1 MHLRTLAPAAL
12 LLSARLVHAQ
22 PAPLPSLAEPSL
34 SPDAAEIAFVSGGD
48 VWTVPAGGGEA
59 RLLVSHPATESRPM
73 YSPDGRRIAFV
84 STRSGGG
91 DVYVLTFASGELK
104 RITFDDAN
112 DQLDGWSRDGRWL
125 YFSSTSR
132 DISGMNDVFRV
143 SVDGGTPMPV
153 AADRYVNEFF
163 SAPSP
168 DGATLAISARGIASG
183 QWWRRGRSHI
193 DQSEIWL
200 VRGPAGAPR
209 YTRLGD
215 GAGKE
220 LWPMWSADGATLYT
234 VSDRTGAPNFWARP
248 LAGGAGRQLTSFR
261 DGRVLWPA
269 ISADGRRI
277 VFERDFR
284 IWSLDTATGAAREL
298 AITLRGAP
306 AGPGVERQV
315 MSGSF
320 EEMALSPDGKKV
332 AFIARGEVFAAGSR
346 EGGDAARVTTTP
358 AAESQ
363 VAWAPDSR
371 RIAYASLRDGTPN
384 LFLYDFGTRTET
396 RLTRGGEGSYLPR
409 FSPDGRQLAYLRA
422 GRELRVMELDGG
434 RDRVLATGLMQTPP
448 IISDRRF
455 TWSPDGRWIAYAVAG
470 ERQFL
475 NVHVVP
481 TAGGESRP
489 VSFLANS
496 NGNTVSWSPDG
507 TFLLFETGQRTE
519 PSQLAR
525 VDLLPRT
532 PRFREDQFRDLFQQ
546 ETPRTPG
553 TPARPDSVR
562 APRGD
567 APPADSTARDTTGR
581 RRADPKNVRIDFAD
595 IRRRLSTL
603 PVGVDVDYQAIS
615 PDGKWVAMIAGGSA
629 GRRNL
634 YLYSL
639 DELARDEPVARQ
651 LTSTSGNKGDAY
663 WTPDS
668 KELFYLDGG
677 RIHSVA
683 VEGGNPRPLA
693 VNAELEV
700 DFSKEKTAVFEQA
713 WGYLRDHFYDERF
726 HGVDWNGTHAHYA
739 PQVEGARTPDELRRV
754 LSLMVGELDASH
766 LGVSAPPGSFTP
778 STGRLGLRWDPA
790 EYERSGRLRVAEVV
804 PLGPAAV
811 AGGIAP
817 GDYVLAVD
825 GTPVGPHT
833 NIDELLSFR
842 IGRRVALRVSST
854 PGGAG
859 REVAVRPVNAGT
871 EKGLLYRDWVER
883 NRAYVERVSG
893 GRLGYV
899 HMFDMSEASLQQLYV
914 DLDAQNQARQGV
926 VVDVRN
932 NNGGFV
938 NVYAT
943 DVFARRPYLVMT
955 QRGNPAAPARA
966 QLGQRALERPTVL
979 VVNRHSLSDAED
991 FTEGYRSQSLGK
1003 VVGEPTAGWIIF
1015 TWNVPL
1021 VDGSVVRL
1029 PRSRIT
1035 TLGGE
1040 TMERSP
1046 RPVDVAAD
1054 RPVGEGYEGKDSQ
1067 LDAAVRQL
1075 LSQLR

>member
-1 MHLRTLAPAAL
+1 MHLRTLAPAAAL
-12 LLSARLVHAQ
+12 LLSARLLHAQ
-22 PAPLPSLAEPSL
+22 PAPAASLAEPSL
-34 SPDAAEIAFVSGGD
+34 SPDASEIAFVSGGD

-84 STRSGGG
+84 STRTGGG
-91 DVYVLTFASGELK
+91 DLYVLTFASGELK

-132 DISGMNDVFRV
+132 DIAGMNDVFRV

-209 YTRLGD
+209 YTRWSD
-215 GAGKE
+215 GVGKE

-234 VSDRTGAPNFWARP
+234 VSDRTGAPNLWVRP
-248 LAGGAGRQLTSFR
+248 LAGGAERQLTSFR

-277 VFERDFR
+277 VFERDFH
-284 IWSLDTATGAAREL
+284 IWSLDTSTGAAREL

-315 MSGSF
+315 MNGNF
-320 EEMALSPDGKKV
+320 QELALSPDGRKV
-332 AFIARGEVFAAGSR
+332 AFVARGEVFAAGSR
-346 EGGDAARVTTTP
+346 DGGDAARVTTTP

-371 RIAYASLRDGTPN
+371 RIAYTSLRDGTPN

-396 RLTRGGEGSYLPR
+396 RLTRGGEGSHSPR
-409 FSPDGRQLAYLRA
+409 FSPDGRRIAYVRA
-422 GRELRVMELDGG
+422 GRELRVMELGSG
-434 RDRVLATGLMQTPP
+434 PDRVLATGLLQKVP
-448 IISDRRF
+448 ITSDRPF
-455 TWSPDGRWIAYAVAG
+455 AWSPDGRWIAYAAAG
-470 ERQFL
+470 ERLFL
-475 NVHVVP
+475 NVNVVP

-489 VSFLANS
+489 VSFLANT

-546 ETPRTPG
+546 ETPRAPG
-553 TPARPDSVR
+553 TPARPDSARPPR
-562 APRGD
+562 AD
-567 APPADSTARDTTGR
+567 APPADSAAGDTTGR
-581 RRADPKNVRIDFAD
+581 RRADPKNVRIDFTD

-603 PVGVDVDYQAIS
+603 PVGVDVDYQTIS
-615 PDGKWVAMIAGGSA
+615 PDGKWVAMIAESA
-629 GRRNL
+629 GRQNL

-639 DELARDEPVARQ
+639 DELSRDEPVAKQ

-677 RIHSVA
+677 RINSVS
-683 VEGGNPRPLA
+683 VDGGNPKPLS
-693 VNAELEV
+693 VSAELEV
-700 DFSKEKTAVFEQA
+700 DFAQEKTAVFEQA
-713 WGYLRDHFYDERF
+713 WSYLRDHFYDERF
-726 HGVDWNGTHAHYA
+726 HGVDWNATHAHYA
-739 PQVEGARTPDELRRV
+739 PQVEGARTPDELRRI

-766 LGVSAPPGSFTP
+766 LGVSAPPGTFTP
-778 STGRLGLRWDPA
+778 STGRLGVRWDPA

-817 GDYVLAVD
+817 GDYLLAVD

-833 NIDELLSFR
+833 NVDELLAFR

-854 PGGAG
+854 PGGPG
-859 REVAVRPVNAGT
+859 REVAVRPVSAAT

-883 NRAYVERVSG
+883 NRAYVERESG

-943 DVFARRPYLVMT
+943 DVFARRPYLLMT
-955 QRGNPAAPARA
+955 QRGYPAAPARA

-991 FTEGYRSQSLGK
+991 FTEGYRALGLGK

-1015 TWNVPL
+1015 TWNVTL
-1021 VDGSVVRL
+1021 VDGSIVRL

-1035 TLGGE
+1035 TVSGE
-1040 TMERSP
+1040 TMEHSP

-1054 RPVGEGYEGKDSQ
+1054 RPVGESYEGRDSQ